1 MRQLPWLCPG
11 KGDCCLVLLPCE
23 LSSGGVLEEETPGE
37 LGALQRDCG
46 RVHDRTTGHRWGC
59 SH

>member
-37 LGALQRDCG
+37 LGALQRDCWQG
-46 RVHDRTTGHRWGC
+46 A
-59 SH
+59 